1 MKKYLKLFRIE
12 IKQFFRSQNAG
23 EKIALT
29 VLKVISAFYLASFLL
44 ASLFVIHAVATKT
57 GIDIV
62 KVFSQ
67 YFIFWWAM
75 DLASR
80 FFLQQL
86 PVNNIKPL
94 LTLNIP
100 KKTIVFYTMLKTCFS
115 VFNILYFIFLTSFSI
130 LLSVL
135 GYSALNVLSW
145 FLCVISIV
153 LANNFINILLN
164 KNNIVFYAIAALTIA
179 CGALEY
185 YGIFRISVFS
195 EGLFYPFYSFVGT
208 FVIPVLLLVASFI
221 LSYRLIFK
229 SFYLDEGLS
238 VKAKEGKTENIEFL
252 NRFGVMGTFVNNDI
266 RMLKRNKVA
275 RYVLFSC
282 LFFLLYG
289 LVFSRSSV
297 GAFMG
302 ILAGIFITGGFLITF
317 GEKIPAW
324 DSSCYPLMMTLN
336 IPYRKYLEAKWWL
349 MVIVTFISM
358 LIGTFYFFIDKD
370 LFFGV
375 IAGGFYNIGVNS
387 LLFMISGVYNK
398 SPVDLNSKTKAFGN
412 TNSMNMK
419 TFLLMLPQLILPM
432 ILYIIIETLLG
443 TYPAVMA
450 IVLIG
455 LAGFMFRNKAFDFI
469 VKLYK
474 KEKYL
479 TINAFRKT
487 E

>member
-23 EKIALT
+23 EKITLT
-29 VLKVISAFYLASFLL
+29 VLKVFGIIYLTVLL
-44 ASLFVIHAVATKT
+44 LSSLFLIYMAASKT
-57 GIDIV
+57 GADIV
-62 KVFSQ
+62 RGFSR
-67 YFIFWWAM
+67 YFIYWWAL
-75 DLASR
+75 DLTLR

-86 PVNNIKPL
+86 PTNNIKPL
-94 LTLNIP
+94 LTLNIR

-115 VFNILYFIFLTSFSI
+115 FFNILYFIYLAPFSI
-130 LLSVL
+130 LLLIL
-135 GYSALNVLSW
+135 GYNGLNVLSW

-153 LANNFINILLN
+153 MANNFINILLN
-164 KNNIVFYAIAALTIA
+164 KNNIVFYSIAALTLA

-195 EGLFYPFYSFVGT
+195 EGLFYPFYSFAGA
-208 FVIPVLLLVASFI
+208 FVIPVLLLVTLFYF
-221 LSYRLIFK
+221 SYRLIFK

-238 VKAKEGKTENIEFL
+238 AKVKEGKTENIEFL
-252 NRFGVMGTFVNNDI
+252 NRFGIMGAFINNDI
-266 RMLKRNKVA
+266 RMIKRNKVA
-275 RYVLFSC
+275 KYVAFSSV
-282 LFFLLYG
+282 FFMLYG
-289 LVFSRSSV
+289 FLFLSSA
-297 GAFMG
+297 GSAITSIF
-302 ILAGIFITGGFLITF
+302 AGIFITGGFLITF
-317 GEKIPAW
+317 GQKIPAW
-324 DSSCYPLMMTLN
+324 DSSCYPLMMTMN

-358 LIGTFYFFIDKD
+358 LICTFYFFINKD

-387 LLFMISGVYNK
+387 FLFMISGVYNRT
-398 SPVDLNSKTKAFGN
+398 PVDLNSKTKAFGN
-412 TNSMNMK
+412 KNSMNMK
-419 TFLLMLPQLILPM
+419 NLLLMLPQLILP
-432 ILYIIIETLLG
+432 IGLYLIVKALLG
-443 TYPAVMA
+443 TYPAVIA

-455 LAGFMFRNKAFDFI
+455 LAGFLLRNKAFDYI

-479 TINAFRKT
+479 TINAFGKI